1 MDDEL
6 LTQLEKDTA
15 IMLGQV
21 HMNMCRIVADGPTRM
36 DDLTESC
43 EHIHVLQRMIMSQA
57 AARGYPDSFRL
68 LGSVIPG
75 VSDYPE

>member
-1 MDDEL
+1 MDSEL

-15 IMLGQV
+15 VMLGQV
-21 HMNMCRIVADGPTRM
+21 HMNMCQIVAEGSTRM

-43 EHIHVLQRMIMSQA
+43 HHIHILQRMIMSQA
-57 AARGYPDSFRL
+57 AARAYPNHFRL

-75 VSDYPE
+75 AVNYPE